1 MSMARTADGSNSLP
15 LLGAAV
21 TLDELSEVA
30 GLKDFIFDRD
40 RDIEISDLAVLGTM
54 SDDLLDRITER
65 APQLL
70 NGHNGRVGIHGPYEG
85 LEIDTPDPDIQKI
98 VQVRFDAALDA
109 LIAIIGERGSGHMVL
124 HSPYTT
130 WHWHNRGTKLLDDSA
145 GILERTHKTLMPLV
159 QKAKDHGIT
168 LVLENCQDKDPAE
181 RVALAA
187 SFDSEAVK
195 VSLDTGHAH
204 YAHGTTAAP
213 PVDVFVRAAGAA
225 LVHVHLQDADGFGDR
240 HWVIGRGTIRWHAV
254 FEALEELPTMP
265 RLIIELADAR
275 GIQGSARWLSDA
287 GLAE

>member
-1 MSMARTADGSNSLP
+1 MTARIADGSNSFP

-21 TLDELSEVA
+21 TLDELSDVA
-30 GLKDFIFDRD
+30 GLKNFIFDRD
-40 RDIEISDLAVLGTM
+40 RDIEIRDLAVLGTL
-54 SDDLLDRITER
+54 SDDLLGTITER

-70 NGHNGRVGIHGPYEG
+70 NGHHGRVGIHGPYEG
-85 LEIDTPDPDIQKI
+85 LEIDTPDTDIRKI
-98 VQVRFDAALDA
+98 VQLRFDAALDV
-109 LIAIIGERGSGHMVL
+109 LIAIIGERGGGHMVL

-130 WHWHNRGTKLLDDSA
+130 WHWHNRGTKLDDSA
-145 GILERTHKTLMPLV
+145 GILERAHKTLMPIV
-159 QKAKDHGIT
+159 QKAEDHGIT

-225 LVHVHLQDADGFGDR
+225 LAHMHLQDADGFGDR
-240 HWVIGRGTIRWHAV
+240 HWAIGRGTIRWHSV
-254 FEALEELPTMP
+254 FEALQELPEMP
-265 RLIIELADAR
+265 RLILELADAR
-275 GIQGSARWLSDA
+275 ELLDSARWLTDA
-287 GLAE
+287 GLAA

>member
-1 MSMARTADGSNSLP
+1 MSMARTADRSISLP

-21 TLDELSEVA
+21 TLDELTEVA

-40 RDIEISDLAVLGTM
+40 RDVEIRDLAVLGTL
-54 SDDLLDRITER
+54 SVNLLATVTER

-70 NGHNGRVGIHGPYEG
+70 NGYHGRVGIHGPYEG
-85 LEIDTPDPDIQKI
+85 LEIDTPDPDIRKI
-98 VQVRFDAALDA
+98 IQARFDAALDA
-109 LIAIIGERGSGHMVL
+109 LIAIIGGRGGGHMVL
-124 HSPYTT
+124 HSPYNA
-130 WHWHNRGTKLLDDSA
+130 WHWHHRGTKLDDSA

-159 QKAKDHGIT
+159 QKAEDHGIT
-168 LVLENCQDKDPAE
+168 LVLENCQDKDPME
-181 RVALAA
+181 RAALAA

-240 HWVIGRGTIRWHAV
+240 HWAIGRGTIHWHAV
-254 FEALEELPTMP
+254 FEALEELPEMP
-265 RLIIELADAR
+265 RLIFELADPR
-275 GIQGSARWLSDA
+275 EILSSARWLTEA